1 MNDLNKP
8 KEIYSNLIW
17 DTYKFLVG
25 LEKPYIYKI
34 SRHQQG
40 RRTYCDG
47 EILYKITDIQIDH
60 GETEWASYS
69 IGDLPCVRDEW
80 VKLELEYFYEGKIQ
94 KIEKEICVNAYNEEN
109 MSVNDL
115 LTRYNL
121 RLPTDDEL
129 NYSKYEGDIPVFRD
143 DESFIKEVIYFCDY
157 HCLTEATEWFGI
169 TYCTLAAWFQKRFNE
184 NKSINELIE
193 KTRRLE
199 RKNEELWNVNYSLE
213 HMLAERVKS
222 ED

>member
-1 MNDLNKP
+1 MNELKRTS
-8 KEIYSNLIW
+8 EIYSDLIW
-17 DTYKFLVG
+17 DVYEFLVR
-25 LEKPYIYKI
+25 LKKPYIYRVLSHRKG
-34 SRHQQG
+34 RHII
-40 RRTYCDG
+40 CDG

-94 KIEKEICVNAYNEEN
+94 KIEKKICVNAYNEEN

-143 DESFIKEVIYFCDY
+143 DASFISQVMYFCDNN
-157 HCLTEATEWFGI
+157 CLTDAISRFGI

-184 NKSINELIE
+184 NNRINELIE

>member
-1 MNDLNKP
+1 MNELKRP
-8 KEIYSNLIW
+8 HEIYSDLIW
-17 DTYKFLVG
+17 DVYEFLVG
-25 LEKPYIYKI
+25 LKKPYIYRILSHRKG
-34 SRHQQG
+34 RHII
-40 RRTYCDG
+40 CDG

-69 IGDLPCVRDEW
+69 IGDIPYVRDEW

-94 KIEKEICVNAYNEEN
+94 KIEKKICVNAYNEEK

-143 DESFIKEVIYFCDY
+143 DESFIKEVIYFCDNN
-157 HCLTEATEWFGI
+157 CLTDAISRFGI

-184 NKSINELIE
+184 NKRINELIE

>member
-1 MNDLNKP
+1 MNELKRP
-8 KEIYSNLIW
+8 REIYSDLIW
-17 DTYKFLVG
+17 DVYKLFIG

-34 SRHQQG
+34 SRHYQG
-40 RRTYCDG
+40 SHTYCDG

-60 GETEWASYS
+60 GETEYASYS
-69 IGDLPCVRDEW
+69 IGEIPDVRDEW
-80 VKLELEYFYEGKIQ
+80 VKLEMQYFYEGTIKI
-94 KIEKEICVNAYNEEN
+94 IEKKICVNAYNEEN

-193 KTRRLE
+193 KIRRLV
-199 RKNEELWNVNYSLE
+199 RKNEELWKVNYSLE